1 MKTFSLTN
9 KPCFVFLIA
18 ILVSLFVIGCSDEK
32 SKKEPVKE
40 DKKEAFNPFDHSHDL
55 KITDV
60 EKHKFE
66 HQFAEECEQRELKN
80 SPNSDKAQ
88 FSKPCM
94 CIAQYLMKDLSA
106 QEAEKFMVEHENT
119 QSLKIKYNAA
129 TYHCLQENA
138 PHKDP
143 GFVSY

>member
-1 MKTFSLTN
+1 MKTFSLT
-9 KPCFVFLIA
+9 KKFFIAFLTC
-18 ILVSLFVIGCSDEK
+18 ILVSLFVVGCSDEK
-32 SKKEPVKE
+32 PKNAQTKEEHKA
-40 DKKEAFNPFDHSHDL
+40 AFNPFDHSHDV

-66 HQFAEECEQRELKN
+66 HQFADQCVQRELKN
-80 SPNSDKAQ
+80 APNSDKEQ

-94 CIAQYLMKDLSA
+94 CVAEYLMKDLTA

-129 TYHCLQENA
+129 AYHCMQQNA
-138 PHKDP
+138 QHKDP
-143 GFVSY
+143 GFVTY